1 MQIPYFPET
10 NHPLVKSLFDHSDQE
25 LLTLFQ
31 QYPDSGKYFTVIFCR
46 YSSILYTLS
55 WHSARSPVQADYLF
69 AVIWRHIFYQLGKL
83 DLSSQDGLTLQ
94 NWLINMTGFYI
105 NKIELPPTET
115 IHYSLENTS
124 PPLWCYIEQALD
136 QLPPRS
142 RLMILMAQRF
152 YWSETKIAAYLQ
164 AEGEE
169 ISLSEVTSCLE
180 ESYRML
186 EAKLPADIQAIYL
199 NEN

>member
-1 MQIPYFPET
+1 VQIPYFPHI

-31 QYPDSGKYFTVIFCR
+31 KYPDSGKYFTVIFCR

-105 NKIELPPTET
+105 NKIELPLTET

-142 RLMILMAQRF
+142 RLMILMSQRF
-152 YWSETKIAAYLQ
+152 HWSETKIAAYLQ

-186 EAKLPADIQAIYL
+186 EANLPADIRAIYL